1 MGLLSQMRVADVAET
16 AVKTETEILQ
26 ALQSVAAQEDKIL
39 EELKSCRE
47 CLQALLELE
56 QAKNKQ

>member
-1 MGLLSQMRVADVAET
+1 MRVTDVAEK

-26 ALQSVAAQEDKIL
+26 ALQSVAEQESKIL

-56 QAKNKQ
+56 QAKNKE